1 MAGHHLSILFLCLQ
15 TWPEA
20 AGRHT
25 DVLLVNGILGESVIF
40 PSNIEKS
47 LQVISISWNSK
58 TSVAFINPGDSGTVT
73 PTHKNYYGR
82 INLIGQNYDLV
93 LSNLRMED
101 AGDYKADINTNTDTI
116 TKYYHLQVYRRL
128 GKPKITQSLMTSVNN
143 TCNVTLTCSM
153 EKEEKNV
160 TYSWSP
166 PGEGNVLQI
175 LQTSVD
181 QELTYTCTAWNPV
194 SNNSDFI
201 SSQQLC
207 ADVVMGFRTRRTGLL
222 SGVTV
227 FCLIILGLCSVFL
240 FRLCK
245 RRQGSYLKTFTKSS
259 GSRDIL
265 PAESRLY
272 DEIPQQKGK
281 MDVFQ
286 VLPSNEGPMNT
297 IYSTVQ
303 NSDKMGKT
311 IIQEC
316 KPPRTSG
323 YEIVV

>member
-1 MAGHHLSILFLCLQ
+1 M
-15 TWPEA
+15 
-20 AGRHT
+20 
-25 DVLLVNGILGESVIF
+25 
-40 PSNIEKS
+40 
-47 LQVISISWNSK
+47 
-58 TSVAFINPGDSGTVT
+58 
-73 PTHKNYYGR
+73 PTC
-82 INLIGQNYDLV
+82 
-93 LSNLRMED
+93 
-101 AGDYKADINTNTDTI
+101 
-116 TKYYHLQVYRRL
+116 RL

-207 ADVVMGFRTRRTGLL
+207 ADVVMGF
-222 SGVTV
+222 
-227 FCLIILGLCSVFL
+227 
-240 FRLCK
+240 
-245 RRQGSYLKTFTKSS
+245 GSYLKTFTKSS
-259 GSRDIL
+259 EPATFDRLWFCLFVIDDVSKNTIYTYVTGSRDIL

-272 DEIPQQKGK
+272 DEIPQQK
-281 MDVFQ
+281 

-297 IYSTVQ
+297 IFPQCRTLTRW
-303 NSDKMGKT
+303 GKPSYRSANLPGLQAMKLSSRLVGIALPLET
-311 IIQEC
+311 ELQPLIVAGALDLDLLFQLLPGDC
-316 KPPRTSG
+316 KTPHPNM
-323 YEIVV
+323 